1 MSVGAWTLEIPSE
14 VFMSQKWGCFVSAF
28 LLQSCLNPALLPQ
41 KGCEELGSSHF
52 FLVWCRNLIY
62 STLDHGLALWNASEI
77 PLGWQFW
84 NSISGLCIFSF
95 SILVKNVRKLKLRVL
110 FSTLEDLVF
119 YPLGLLQVAFAGF
132 ITFTVLTGRLIYNM
146 HWNIN
151 VIF

>member
-1 MSVGAWTLEIPSE
+1 MSVGARTLEIPSE
-14 VFMSQKWGCFVSAF
+14 VFMSQKWGYFVSAF
-28 LLQSCLNPALLPQ
+28 LFETSLVTPERLWGA
-41 KGCEELGSSHF
+41 GELTFFF

-62 STLDHGLALWNASEI
+62 STPDHGLALWNASEI

-119 YPLGLLQVAFAGF
+119 YPLGLLQVAFASF

-146 HWNIN
+146 HWNIS